1 MIRIT
6 SYLRGEQFV
15 HHTEQFFYR
24 IDLNL
29 ETIVTISAKTEVHF
43 SVLSASNPLILLDR
57 LTPNISAIVSV
68 M

>member
-6 SYLRGEQFV
+6 SYLRGEQFF
-15 HHTEQFFYR
+15 HHIEHFSYR

-29 ETIVTISAKTEVHF
+29 QTIVTISAKTEVHF
-43 SVLSASNPLILLDR
+43 LVLSAFNSLILLDR
-57 LTPNISAIVSV
+57 LMPNVSAIVSV